1 MLFLYGIV
9 TNLFGI
15 PNFILDFPFITNNNE
30 LITFYGYYYIEN
42 MIGGLFILAPI
53 CFMNFYILRMN
64 KDINNKNLKILI
76 NSLLIVGLIIAIIS
90 VIMAGS
96 NQRYLADYS
105 WMLVL
110 SGILIFIAFYNKLKH
125 EESKKIL
132 MKLLAITTLFTFI
145 IGICSGIVS
154 EKEYMKNKSPETYY
168 KTKYIVCFWE

>member
-1 MLFLYGIV
+1 MKINADMNMIKRTISGFVIGWISFFCLLYGG
-9 TNLFGI
+9 L
-15 PNFILDFPFITNNNE
+15 PL
-30 LITFYGYYYIEN
+30 
-42 MIGGLFILAPI
+42 MI
-53 CFMNFYILRMN
+53 
-64 KDINNKNLKILI
+64 
-76 NSLLIVGLIIAIIS
+76 IIAIIS

-110 SGILIFIAFYNKLKH
+110 SGILIFMAFYNKLKY
-125 EESKKIL
+125 EESKNIL

-168 KTKYIVCFWE
+168 KTKYTVCFWE